1 MGIEGMSLFSCCA
14 HGGIYGATISKTKK
28 EVVMAK
34 KEMKL
39 KRWVVRD
46 KDGDL
51 TLYRNKP
58 VKYPDWGFWDDR
70 TSLGY
75 AFIPDGFLPLD
86 INPQWEDEEPTEIE
100 MTIRRVKEK

>member
-1 MGIEGMSLFSCCA
+1 M
-14 HGGIYGATISKTKK
+14 
-28 EVVMAK
+28 VK

-58 VKYPDWGFWDDR
+58 VKYADIGYWNDR
-70 TSLGY
+70 TSLWY
-75 AFIPDGFLPLD
+75 AFIPDGFLPFD
-86 INPQWEDEEPTEIE
+86 INPQWEDEEPIEIE
-100 MTIRRVKEK
+100 MTIRKVKEK

>member
-1 MGIEGMSLFSCCA
+1 MAM
-14 HGGIYGATISKTKK
+14 KK
-28 EVVMAK
+28 KMF
-34 KEMKL
+34 MKY
-39 KRWVVRD
+39 WVVRD

-58 VKYPDWGFWDDR
+58 VKYPDIGYWDDR
-70 TSLGY
+70 TSLWY
-75 AFIPDGFLPLD
+75 AFLPEGFLPLD

>member
-1 MGIEGMSLFSCCA
+1 
-14 HGGIYGATISKTKK
+14 
-28 EVVMAK
+28 MAK

-46 KDGDL
+46 ADGDL

-58 VKYPDWGFWDDR
+58 VKYPDIGYWDDR
-70 TSLGY
+70 TSLWY

-100 MTIRRVKEK
+100 MTISRVKEK

>member
-1 MGIEGMSLFSCCA
+1 
-14 HGGIYGATISKTKK
+14 
-28 EVVMAK
+28 
-34 KEMKL
+34 MKL

-51 TLYRNKP
+51 TLYKNKP
-58 VKYPDWGFWDDR
+58 VKYPDLGWWNDR

-75 AFIPDGFLPLD
+75 AFIPEGSPPLD

>member
-1 MGIEGMSLFSCCA
+1 LLQKLVF
-14 HGGIYGATISKTKK
+14 GGWCFGTIHSGAKK

-46 KDGDL
+46 ADGVL

-58 VKYPDWGFWDDR
+58 VKYPDIGYWDDR
-70 TSLGY
+70 ASLWY

-86 INPQWEDEEPTEIE
+86 INPQWEDEEPIEIE
-100 MTIRRVKEK
+100 MTIRRVKED

>member
-1 MGIEGMSLFSCCA
+1 MVASN
-14 HGGIYGATISKTKK
+14 GATISKTKE
-28 EVVMAK
+28 EVVMVK

-58 VKYPDWGFWDDR
+58 VKYPDIGYWDDR
-70 TSLGY
+70 TSLWY
-75 AFIPDGFLPLD
+75 AFLPDGFLPLD

-100 MTIRRVKEK
+100 MTISRVKEK